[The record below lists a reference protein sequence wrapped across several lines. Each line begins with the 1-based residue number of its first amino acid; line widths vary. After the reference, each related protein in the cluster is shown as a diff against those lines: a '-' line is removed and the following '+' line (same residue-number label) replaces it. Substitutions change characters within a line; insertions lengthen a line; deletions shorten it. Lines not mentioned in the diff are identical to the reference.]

1 MQDLIKQEQFEIEVL
16 SKLSSKKLLSLI
28 VFTGGTMLR
37 LCHGLNRFSIDLDFW
52 VVKELN
58 FSEFYNKLKNY
69 LTEEYNIKD
78 AMNKFYTILFEIKSK
93 NYPRS
98 LKIEIRKAKKNYEV
112 EKSIAYS
119 KYSNM
124 QVLLKTVELKDMM
137 NAKFDAFLDR
147 GEIRDCFDMEFLF
160 KKGVLFNVP
169 EDTLQKVI
177 EKMSSLSKIDYTV
190 KLGSLLENPEER
202 KYYVEN
208 GFKILKTGL
217 NERVSNVNK

>member
-98 LKIEIRKAKKNYEV
+98 LKIEIRKAKKIM
-112 EKSIAYS
+112 KL
-119 KYSNM
+119 KK
-124 QVLLKTVELKDMM
+124 VLHIP
-137 NAKFDAFLDR
+137 NIQICR
-147 GEIRDCFDMEFLF
+147 YC
-160 KKGVLFNVP
+160 
-169 EDTLQKVI
+169 
-177 EKMSSLSKIDYTV
+177 
-190 KLGSLLENPEER
+190 
-202 KYYVEN
+202 
-208 GFKILKTGL
+208 
-217 NERVSNVNK
+217 